1 MSDQMIIQPFPML
14 TEEEKMSFWMTLNHD
29 IEAIKRI
36 KHCPILE
43 QYLLDLRQ
51 VLDSLPKAYWPQ
63 IYTQEKNP
71 NLPSLIERL
80 KIEIARIESSQN
92 NLILSKTNIDSEAL
106 VSGLGFKSANHLLE
120 YWEIIYEK
128 ISELS

>member
-1 MSDQMIIQPFPML
+1 M
-14 TEEEKMSFWMTLNHD
+14 
-29 IEAIKRI
+29 
-36 KHCPILE
+36 
-43 QYLLDLRQ
+43 
-51 VLDSLPKAYWPQ
+51 
-63 IYTQEKNP
+63 
-71 NLPSLIERL
+71 PSLIERL

-120 YWEIIYEK
+120 YWEIIYER